1 MMQIFLMIMAL
12 ILLIMMVAYD
22 IDTNVDDDDFLM
34 LKIVACVD
42 TIDADIVDDK
52 YADIVVDDVSYNVEN
67 CCVR

>member
-1 MMQIFLMIMAL
+1 MIMAL

-52 YADIVVDDVSYNVEN
+52 YADIVDNDVSY
-67 CCVR
+67 C

>member
-1 MMQIFLMIMAL
+1 MLTTMMQIFLMIMAL

-52 YADIVVDDVSYNVEN
+52 YADIVDNDVSY
-67 CCVR
+67 C